1 MKLFPRIADDIIS
14 HQTDIKVR
22 TEQLRQKNAE
32 LRSRSGELQEVL
44 RSSQAQLL
52 SDTSIPLELINQLA
66 AAVRD
71 LKTAH
76 QADLGTL
83 VERFGEAQDMFERQQ
98 RLLQQNSN
106 KQLQALD
113 GGPDNKEDPPPDNTE
128 AVTEVN
134 VIEEKNVS
142 SDGKTCSTT
151 DIEDKS
157 KAWDQ
162 VPSSKEDGRKE
173 RQMVTILE
181 EKEDGGTATSR
192 PATDSPAS
200 QSEVVT
206 AAFLASLTKNIT
218 PASAGSEAPASRYTL
233 VQTVA
238 AGTKLVQCQAVMRPP
253 PPRPAPG
260 PR

>member
-1 MKLFPRIADDIIS
+1 M
-14 HQTDIKVR
+14 R

-106 KQLQALD
+106 KQPPGFD

-128 AVTEVN
+128 AVTEVK
-134 VIEEKNVS
+134 EEKNIS
-142 SDGKTCSTT
+142 SDNKTCSTT
-151 DIEDKS
+151 DTEDKS
-157 KAWDQ
+157 KAWNQ
-162 VPSSKEDGRKE
+162 VPSNKKDERKE

-181 EKEDGGTATSR
+181 EKEDGGTVTSR

-218 PASAGSEAPASRYTL
+218 PASAGSEAPASRYTW
-233 VQTVA
+233 VQTV
-238 AGTKLVQCQAVMRPP
+238 G
-253 PPRPAPG
+253 
-260 PR
+260 

>member
-1 MKLFPRIADDIIS
+1 M
-14 HQTDIKVR
+14 R

-128 AVTEVN
+128 ALTEVK
-134 VIEEKNVS
+134 EEKNIS
-142 SDGKTCSTT
+142 SDDQTCSTT
-151 DIEDKS
+151 DTEDKS
-157 KAWDQ
+157 KAWNQ
-162 VPSSKEDGRKE
+162 VASTKGEE
-173 RQMVTILE
+173 RRGEIEIKV
-181 EKEDGGTATSR
+181 K
-192 PATDSPAS
+192 
-200 QSEVVT
+200 
-206 AAFLASLTKNIT
+206 
-218 PASAGSEAPASRYTL
+218 TL
-233 VQTVA
+233 
-238 AGTKLVQCQAVMRPP
+238 P
-253 PPRPAPG
+253 
-260 PR
+260 

>member
-1 MKLFPRIADDIIS
+1 M
-14 HQTDIKVR
+14 R

-113 GGPDNKEDPPPDNTE
+113 GGPDNREDPPPDNTE
-128 AVTEVN
+128 AATEVK
-134 VIEEKNVS
+134 EEKNIS
-142 SDGKTCSTT
+142 SDGKTCSTSDT
-151 DIEDKS
+151 EDKS
-157 KAWDQ
+157 KAWNQ
-162 VPSSKEDGRKE
+162 VPSAKGDGRKE

-181 EKEDGGTATSR
+181 EKEDGGTVTSR

-218 PASAGSEAPASRYTL
+218 PASAGSEAPASRYNW
-233 VQTVA
+233 VQTV
-238 AGTKLVQCQAVMRPP
+238 G
-253 PPRPAPG
+253 
-260 PR
+260 

>member
-1 MKLFPRIADDIIS
+1 M
-14 HQTDIKVR
+14 R

-113 GGPDNKEDPPPDNTE
+113 GGPDNREDPPPDNTE
-128 AVTEVN
+128 AVTEVK
-134 VIEEKNVS
+134 EEKKIS
-142 SDGKTCSTT
+142 SDDKTCSTT
-151 DIEDKS
+151 TDTEDKS
-157 KAWDQ
+157 KAWNQ
-162 VPSSKEDGRKE
+162 VASTKGDGRKE

-181 EKEDGGTATSR
+181 EKDEPGTVTSR

-233 VQTVA
+233 VQTV
-238 AGTKLVQCQAVMRPP
+238 G
-253 PPRPAPG
+253 
-260 PR
+260 